1 MVDPRVGLRRRRR
14 TVPDDARTN
23 EEREADNSENDD
35 NANEAGSNSFGMH
48 RDTELRES
56 QHVRRVRRLGSPPP
70 PAPQLLRPNPA
81 GNPTRNPHVGG
92 NRDSNGRL
100 RSNRLTQVYCTISV
114 ILAILA
120 VVITPSDKSSV
131 LDTKSHMDAAASL
144 PWSSIENVAK
154 AAVAGIAVRRGELSH
169 LDTSNITASI
179 QQWWNASMQ
188 ELQQNGKSAKKR
200 STSTV
205 QLESSSG
212 PFWWWRHNRQRDGG
226 QKKSPSSG
234 GGGISKSGDNENL
247 RSRVYR
253 IFSPWIDPSRILRL
267 SAATPTEIIDNIL
280 TSIPRLLAIANFM
293 LTMTYL
299 LHFAIA
305 SWFLDEHGTMSTPTA
320 GRGTTGSQGAG
331 DWASPARERIGGFL
345 VFKLLLISAVVA
357 PDTFDLL
364 ILLTWYTTLS
374 CLRSL
379 NHLANERTTHLNSLG
394 QPPRSGV
401 LNLLLL
407 VLVGDVVAAAS
418 CVALFHAAGWGM
430 VMLLTCDCI
439 TLAAQ
444 VISHILKYFTCLLE
458 DVHSQ
463 TIQSLE
469 ARQLGLH
476 NSISNQGQHQQGD
489 SNVEDLEHF
498 NHHTLEDA
506 ADEDHEHYTQVEE
519 HTRHTLPAGEAW
531 EQSRQLD
538 RRMESLELAHARR
551 LSIMDNF
558 IFSLDLLYHVLSV
571 THFCHIWSLHG
582 VQFTLI
588 DAVLALHLH
597 ASISSAC
604 RKIARRRNM
613 HGIAKDLQ
621 SHFPNASDEELRK
634 ASAAGDV
641 CCICLGTMST
651 GGHVKKVPCGHLYHT
666 HCLRE
671 VVERAQSIEAAKCP
685 LCRSSLLNGR
695 CQSDETHT
703 ARNPVA
709 GLVQEVA
716 RPVGG
721 GDFQTQQGGA
731 AGDHALIRFSTEDIL
746 PDWLPVPAFSFEV
759 VRRAAPAP
767 SIPGPALMADRQN
780 RLFGDVRDGAVE
792 DDGSVIRAH
801 PRAADQVPV
810 IHQPQDATS
819 FLRRLL
825 VLAGAIPMSPEEEA
839 RALGHLVDMFPQ
851 YERSHL
857 LRELRERGSAEAVV
871 EAIMAGVFTSG
882 VPRGG
887 T

>member
-14 TVPDDARTN
+14 AVPEDARTN
-23 EEREADNSENDD
+23 EARSENSDNDD
-35 NANEAGSNSFGMH
+35 NSNDEGESNPFAIHG
-48 RDTELRES
+48 DSELREL
-56 QHVRRVRRLGSPPP
+56 QHARRVRRLGSPPSPPP
-70 PAPQLLRPNPA
+70 PAPQPLRPNPQ
-81 GNPTRNPHVGG
+81 GRSGRPRNV
-92 NRDSNGRL
+92 NGRQ
-100 RSNRLTQVYCTISV
+100 RSNRLTQIYCTISV
-114 ILAILA
+114 ILAVLA
-120 VVITPSDKSSV
+120 VVITPSERSSV
-131 LDTKSHMDAAASL
+131 LDAKPKRDSPAASL
-144 PWSSIENVAK
+144 PWSSIEHVAK
-154 AAVAGIAVRRGELSH
+154 AAVAGVAVRRGELSH

-179 QQWWNASMQ
+179 QQWWNACMQ
-188 ELQQNGKSAKKR
+188 KQQPESDKANRRGS
-200 STSTV
+200 SV
-205 QLESSSG
+205 EIESSSG
-212 PFWWWRHNRQRDGG
+212 PFWWWRHNRQRDNSLTKSSSRGG
-226 QKKSPSSG
+226 RG
-234 GGGISKSGDNENL
+234 VSKSGDIENL
-247 RSRVYR
+247 HAL
-253 IFSPWIDPSRILRL
+253 FSSWIDPSRMLLL

-293 LTMTYL
+293 LTITYL
-299 LHFAIA
+299 LHFSIA
-305 SWFLDEHGTMSTPTA
+305 SWFLEDHGNLSTPTA
-320 GRGTTGSQGAG
+320 GRGTTGSPGPG

-357 PDTFDLL
+357 PDTLDLL

-379 NHLANERTTHLNSLG
+379 NHLANERTTHLNTLG
-394 QPPRSGV
+394 QPPRPGV
-401 LNLLLL
+401 LHLLLL

-430 VMLLTCDCI
+430 VVLLTCDCV

-444 VISHILKYFTCLLE
+444 VLSHILKYFTCLLE
-458 DVHSQ
+458 DAHSQ

-469 ARQLGLH
+469 ARQLDLH
-476 NSISNQGQHQQGD
+476 NSINNRGRHQEDD
-489 SNVEDLEHF
+489 SNIEDFEDSNLA
-498 NHHTLEDA
+498 TL
-506 ADEDHEHYTQVEE
+506 ADTVDDDHEHDTQVEE
-519 HTRHTLPAGEAW
+519 HTRHRIPVDEAW

-551 LSIMDNF
+551 LSILDNF
-558 IFSLDLLYHVLSV
+558 IFSLDLFYHVLSV
-571 THFCHIWSLHG
+571 AHFCHIWSLHG

-588 DAVLALHLH
+588 DAVLALHLY
-597 ASISSAC
+597 ATISSAC
-604 RKIARRRNM
+604 RKVTRRRNI

-671 VVERAQSIEAAKCP
+671 VVERAQSIEAARCP

-695 CQSDETHT
+695 CQSEEAHN
-703 ARNPVA
+703 ARNPIA
-709 GLVQEVA
+709 GLVQEVPRA
-716 RPVGG
+716 IGG
-721 GDFQTQQGGA
+721 GDIQPQQGGA
-731 AGDHALIRFSTEDIL
+731 AGDHALLRFSTEDIL

-767 SIPGPALMADRQN
+767 TATGPVLIADGQN
-780 RLFGDVRDGAVE
+780 RLPRDVLDEAVADE
-792 DDGSVIRAH
+792 GSVIGAR
-801 PRAADQVPV
+801 PIPAAAEDPFV
-810 IHQPQDATS
+810 HQPQGTTS
-819 FLRRLL
+819 FLRRFL

-871 EAIMAGVFTSG
+871 EAIMVGVFSSG

-887 T
+887 G